1 MGENDNTILSSKM
14 KIHDELKDTI
24 INNNLVKIVYLQN
37 QIMEEKKFNEQLKKP
52 NEENKLKLSNNLTFI
67 SKLIVEKSNNCN
79 KNKGLNKSDRYSD
92 TETTKI
98 TKNDKNKNTKISFNN
113 HSIEET
119 RKKNSIS
126 PFKETY
132 RPKNESIS
140 IKKSVMKSVELKKSI
155 NVSSSYVSNKSN
167 FSSKTDRIKD
177 TNTNT
182 NNNTN
187 SNLSSKNTIVVS
199 IPKLNIYLK

>member
-79 KNKGLNKSDRYSD
+79 NCFFINY
-92 TETTKI
+92 
-98 TKNDKNKNTKISFNN
+98 ND
-113 HSIEET
+113 
-119 RKKNSIS
+119 
-126 PFKETY
+126 
-132 RPKNESIS
+132 
-140 IKKSVMKSVELKKSI
+140 
-155 NVSSSYVSNKSN
+155 
-167 FSSKTDRIKD
+167 
-177 TNTNT
+177 
-182 NNNTN
+182 NNN
-187 SNLSSKNTIVVS
+187 K
-199 IPKLNIYLK
+199 